1 MNLKILELAEEKGE
15 EKGIE
20 KGIEKVALSM
30 IKDGASFDYISRVTG
45 LAIEKLKELAEVL
58 AESLREDEK
67 AAV

>member
-20 KGIEKVALSM
+20 KVALNM
-30 IKDGASFDYISRVTG
+30 LKDGLSLDLISKVTG
-45 LAIEKLKELAEVL
+45 LTIEKLKELAELL
-58 AESLREDEK
+58 AESLREEEK